1 MTASFFT
8 ATSFVLLKQFPV
20 LRNFLDSPRR
30 HEIRAVQK
38 FKAFKMFKT
47 KAGFFNA
54 LNDLNGLNDLNP
66 TPLFPLVAA

>member
-20 LRNFLDSPRR
+20 LRNFWIHREGTKYAPFK
-30 HEIRAVQK
+30 I
-38 FKAFKMFKT
+38 KAFKMFKT

>member
-20 LRNFLDSPRR
+20 LRKFSDSPRR

-38 FKAFKMFKT
+38 FKAFEMFKT

-54 LNDLNGLNDLNP
+54 LNDLNGLNP

>member
-1 MTASFFT
+1 
-8 ATSFVLLKQFPV
+8 
-20 LRNFLDSPRR
+20 
-30 HEIRAVQK
+30 
-38 FKAFKMFKT
+38 MFKT